1 MGARGRGLRSRP
13 TDESRQNMA
22 RSIDE
27 RRHLNGARAVA
38 LRFKINAYSPT
49 TMPMARL
56 ARYLDN
62 LATVLG
68 ETNSV
73 HLVSIEE
80 GSTVPVLKIDWEAYP
95 KLRHRANEVRNREGS
110 AHVLKARR
118 AIEDD
123 LAADNA
129 ESAELV
135 DEEGA
140 RILRFAGATRVEEP
154 EYGPFSQPG
163 TLDGVPIVVGGEND
177 PVPVRLETPECIH
190 NCLASRD
197 LAKRIG
203 MHLFTTPLR
212 VTGVGRW
219 FRDREGVWKMKSFR
233 IHDYTELRSESIA
246 DATRRLQS
254 IDAGWKERDDPLG
267 ELVALRKSEG

>member
-1 MGARGRGLRSRP
+1 
-13 TDESRQNMA
+13 MA
-22 RSIDE
+22 RSEDE
-27 RRHLNGARAVA
+27 RRRLKKARAVQ
-38 LRFKINAYSPT
+38 LRFEIGAYSPT
-49 TMPMARL
+49 TMPLARL

-68 ETNSV
+68 ESNCV
-73 HLVSIEE
+73 HLVSVEE
-80 GSTVPVLKIDWEAYP
+80 GSTVPILTVDWEAYP
-95 KLRHRANEVRNREGS
+95 KLRQRANEVRNREGA

-129 ESAELV
+129 RYADLV
-135 DEEGA
+135 DEHGA
-140 RILRFAGATRVEEP
+140 RILRFAGATRVDEP

-177 PVPVRLETPECIH
+177 PVPVHLENPDCVH
-190 NCLASRD
+190 NCLATRD

-212 VTGVGRW
+212 VSGIGRW
-219 FRDREGVWKMKSFR
+219 FRNREGAWTMKSFR
-233 IHDYTELRSESIA
+233 IHEYIELKSESLV
-246 DATRRLQS
+246 DATNRLQS
-254 IDAGWKERDDPLG
+254 IPAGWKERPDPLG
-267 ELVALRKSEG
+267 DLVALRKLEG